1 MQWQALVFAILFP
14 GLGHTALGR
23 PGKGMALS
31 ALFFLGGLVSVALGA
46 TLEAPWES
54 DALFGALL
62 FAVGVYAYSLADIAL
77 HLTRAAIGRNSA
89 ERENR
94 FRQGVIAAATG
105 DTDAAAEALRAA
117 LAIDSTD
124 VEAHLHL
131 GTLYARQGRR
141 RKARA
146 QLRRCRKFD
155 VEGKWD
161 WEVDCELERLRGRA
175 NAKRNAEESEGRE
188 T

>member
-1 MQWQALVFAILFP
+1 MRWSALIYAILFP

-54 DALFGALL
+54 EALFAALL
-62 FAVGVYAYSLADIAL
+62 ATVGVYAYSLADIAINL
-77 HLTRAAIGRNSA
+77 ARAAIGKNSV

-94 FRQGVIAAATG
+94 FRQGVVAATSG
-105 DTDAAAEALRAA
+105 DMDAAAEALKGT

-131 GTLYARQGRR
+131 GSLYAGQGRR

-146 QLRRCRKFD
+146 HLRRCRKFD

-161 WEVDCELERLRGRA
+161 WEVDCELERLRGPA
-175 NAKRNAEESEGRE
+175 NAKAPAEDSEGRE